1 LGDICCGW
9 YKEYWEREEVVDDML
24 DEKGIEV
31 VGGLLSLSLSEVLL
45 LKGVSLGEE
54 ARFAGE
60 PRDDAEEAIIESKG
74 LKLSPLT
81 RPGPRTTP
89 LAGLVLTKR
98 TIVPQSTSLTHN
110 P

>member
-1 LGDICCGW
+1 M
-9 YKEYWEREEVVDDML
+9 DDML

-60 PRDDAEEAIIESKG
+60 PRDDAEEAIIEFQRIGSQPTNQAK
-74 LKLSPLT
+74 PLYH
-81 RPGPRTTP
+81 
-89 LAGLVLTKR
+89 
-98 TIVPQSTSLTHN
+98 STSRTRTHQTDYRSSIHQSH